1 MNITQLLSDG
11 LKLPSGA
18 SEDVWVRVNILPEGS
33 HSYEL
38 DTNNIAV
45 ENQPEDTQVIFAM
58 DKIELRIKE
67 TDGAEE
73 TLDPAEI
80 EASVDLE
87 GKTTGNYDLSVKIKL
102 PDGYELV
109 DPVTAEVEISEI
121 SIAENSSDE

>member
-1 MNITQLLSDG
+1 M
-11 LKLPSGA
+11 
-18 SEDVWVRVNILPEGS
+18 
-33 HSYEL
+33 
-38 DTNNIAV
+38 
-45 ENQPEDTQVIFAM
+45 
-58 DKIELRIKE
+58 KE
-67 TDGAEE
+67 PVFVS
-73 TLDPAEI
+73 PAEI